1 MKRKGRLPELLSPAG
16 DFECLLAAVKGGA
29 DAVYVGGKS
38 FGARAFAGNFDL
50 SELERAVIYCHLHGV
65 KLYVTVNTLLSD
77 SEIHEALEF
86 CEKLYL
92 IGVDALIVAD
102 LGLVGELKRR
112 LPDFELHASTQ
123 MSVHNAPGADVAY
136 SLGCSRVVLA
146 RELTRENI
154 TEVTEKCMPETE
166 VFVHGAICVSTSG
179 QCLFSSLVG
188 GRSGNRGECAQPCR
202 LPYGKGY
209 PLSMSD
215 MSLAG
220 HVRELIATGV
230 ASLKIEGRMKSPD
243 YVYKVTSIYRRLL
256 DGARDAT
263 VQEREE
269 LKRVFSRGGFTDG
282 YFVGRIQ
289 SRGMTGVRS
298 EADKKSTRESENG
311 VYTPER
317 VEIFADCE
325 IKLGAPSRL
334 TLRLPDGRGTS
345 PLGFSGGRGATAL
358 GPLPDR
364 AINAPL
370 TEPSVKQRLSKMGNT
385 YFSLPE
391 SNITLYLDDG
401 VNLPPSALNGLR
413 RAASELLEKTVLPKR
428 ELKTTPPPADRQG
441 RAEFSESKTTVF
453 MTCSDGRADFS
464 RKNSAE
470 NPNNTP
476 SLPRTALFFSPKVLS
491 ELDASTREYFD
502 AVFIPL
508 WRLSEYKGKVDGVYM
523 PPTVSESEI
532 PEVEEML
539 RAAKDRGIEYALVGG
554 LGHINMCRDAGFKL
568 IGDFRLNATNS
579 YTVKVLRE
587 LGICDCVLSAE
598 LTPPAVKRIGGRAIV
613 YGRVPLMLTERCFMK
628 ENFGCDKCSKV
639 SLTDRRGVSF
649 PIIREYPHRNI
660 ILNSAVTYMGDKD
673 GELSGGEAVMR
684 HFIFTLE
691 NGAEVARAVSAYKSR
706 SPLTGVQVRRMGR
719 R

>member
-1 MKRKGRLPELLSPAG
+1 MKRTGKLPELLSPAG

-50 SELERAVIYCHLHGV
+50 AELERAVIYCHLHGV

-77 SEIHEALEF
+77 SEIPQALEF

-92 IGVDALIVAD
+92 MGVDALIVAD
-102 LGLVGELKRR
+102 LGLVGELKRH
-112 LPDFELHASTQ
+112 LPGLELHASTQ
-123 MSVHNAPGADVAY
+123 MSVHNAPGADMAY

-154 TEVTEKCMPETE
+154 TDVTGKCIPETE

-230 ASLKIEGRMKSPD
+230 SSLKIEGRMKSPD

-263 VQEREE
+263 AQERDE
-269 LKRVFSRGGFTDG
+269 LKKVFSRGGFTDG
-282 YFVGRIQ
+282 YFVGKLG
-289 SRGMTGVRS
+289 SRSMTGVRS

-325 IKLGAPSRL
+325 IRLGAPSRL
-334 TLRLPDGRGTS
+334 TLRFSGGGGATA
-345 PLGFSGGRGATAL
+345 LGFSGGGGATAL

-370 TEPSVKQRLSKMGNT
+370 TELSVKQRLSKMGNT

-391 SNITLYLDDG
+391 RNITLKLDDG

-428 ELKTTPPPADRQG
+428 NPNFSLPMPDGEG
-441 RAEFSESKTTVF
+441 RAEFHWKN
-453 MTCSDGRADFS
+453 GAD
-464 RKNSAE
+464 K
-470 NPNNTP
+470 PNDP
-476 SLPRTALFFSPKVLS
+476 SSLPRTALFFSPKALS
-491 ELDASTREYFD
+491 ELDASVREYFD

-508 WRLSEYKGKVDGVYM
+508 WRLSEYKGKVEGVYI

-539 RAAKDRGIEYALVGG
+539 RQAKDRGIEYALVGG
-554 LGHINMCRDAGFKL
+554 LGHISMCRDAGFKL
-568 IGDFRLNATNS
+568 IGDFRLNAANS
-579 YTVKVLRE
+579 YAVKVLRE

-598 LTPPAVKRIGGRAIV
+598 LTASAVKKIGGRAIV
-613 YGRVPLMLTERCFMK
+613 YGRVPLMLTERCFMR
-628 ENFGCDKCSKV
+628 ENFGCDRCSRV

-649 PIIREYPHRNI
+649 PLIREYPHRNI

-691 NGAEVARAVSAYKSR
+691 SGAEVGRVVSAYKSH
-706 SPLTGVQVRRMGR
+706 SPLAGVQVRRMGR